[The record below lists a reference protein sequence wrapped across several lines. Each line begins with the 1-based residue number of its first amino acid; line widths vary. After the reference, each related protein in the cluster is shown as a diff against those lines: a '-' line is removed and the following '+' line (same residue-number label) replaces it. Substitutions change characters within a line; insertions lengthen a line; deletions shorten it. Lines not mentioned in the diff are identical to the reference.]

1 MKDDEKKF
9 LLKICRMYYFDEL
22 TQAEIGKKVG
32 VSRPVIS
39 KALQRSRTEGL
50 VEIII
55 HDDAFHTIDLEYQ
68 IENAFS
74 LEDVLVVPT
83 AEMPPEMAKIA
94 LSKAAATYVSKKL
107 NEVTKIGI
115 SWGTTLYSLVK
126 EFPND
131 VHEHLKVIPL
141 IGGMG
146 SNRIELHSNQIA
158 FELSKKLNCS
168 CESLYAPAIVESEKY
183 RELLLQT
190 QAISDVIEEA
200 KSIDLAIVG
209 IGNPLVQSTMEEIG
223 YLGEAEIASMKLAE
237 VVGDINSCF
246 ILANGTIAQNTI
258 NQRVIGINVEDL
270 RHVKKVIAVAE
281 GVHKVE
287 SILATLRGGYI
298 NVLITDEIT
307 ALKLVENLKNQK

>member
-1 MKDDEKKF
+1 MTDDEKKF

-39 KALQRSRTEGL
+39 KALQRSRTVGL

-55 HDDAFHTIDLEYQ
+55 HDDAFHTIDLEQQ

-83 AEMPPEMAKIA
+83 AEMPLEMAKIA

-107 NEVTKIGI
+107 NDVTKIGV

-131 VHEHLKVIPL
+131 AHEHLKVIPL

-146 SNRIELHSNQIA
+146 STRIELHSNQIA

-223 YLGEAEIASMKLAE
+223 YLGEAEIESMKQAE

-246 ILANGTIAQNTI
+246 IVADGTIAQNTI
-258 NQRVIGINVEDL
+258 NERVIGINVEDL

-307 ALKLVENLKNQK
+307 ALKLVKNLKKQK

>member
-1 MKDDEKKF
+1 MTNDEKKY

-22 TQAEIGKKVG
+22 TQAEIGKKIG

-39 KALQRSRTEGL
+39 KALQRSRSVGL

-55 HDDAFHTIDLEYQ
+55 HDDAFHTIDLEQQ
-68 IENAFS
+68 IGMAFL

-83 AEMPPEMAKIA
+83 AELPPEMAKIA

-107 NEVTKIGI
+107 NDVSKIGV

-126 EFPND
+126 EFPD
-131 VHEHLKVIPL
+131 DAHEHLRVIPL

-158 FELSKKLNCS
+158 FELSKKLNCN
-168 CESLYAPAIVESEKY
+168 CESLCAPAIVESEKY
-183 RELLLQT
+183 RELLLRT

-223 YLGEAEIASMKLAE
+223 YLCEAEIESLKNTK

-246 ILANGTIAQNTI
+246 IISDGTIAENEI

-270 RHVKKVIAVAE
+270 RQVKKVIAVVE
-281 GVHKVE
+281 GLHKVE
-287 SILATLRGGYI
+287 SILAALRGGYI
-298 NVLITDEIT
+298 NVLITDDIT
-307 ALKLVENLKNQK
+307 ALKLVEYLKY